1 MAKFVSTSGVSYVK
15 TLGLLFQEYRETDM
29 NLWPITVRES
39 YYKWCC
45 KTEHCLRK
53 HVFTVDMLK

>member
-1 MAKFVSTSGVSYVK
+1 MAKFVSTSGVSLVK
-15 TLGLLFQEYRETDM
+15 TLWLLFQEYRETDM

-45 KTEHCLRK
+45 KTEHCL
-53 HVFTVDMLK
+53 